1 MKEAPVLS
9 AKKKKDKNTEDM
21 RLYLVDASGYAFRA
35 YHATIRQALS
45 TRDGLPTGA
54 TLVFTRMLLKLVRE
68 EDPTHIVVVW
78 DPKGKTFRHQMYDQ
92 YKANRA
98 ETPPDLVPQFEFM
111 RRLVHA
117 FNLPGLDRE
126 GFEADDVIGT
136 LARRA
141 EADGV
146 ETVIVTGDKD
156 MTQLV
161 SGKVTL
167 LDTLKDVRLDRD
179 GVVEKMGVPPEKIID
194 LMAMWGDSSDNVP
207 GVPKIGEKT
216 AKKLMAEYGSLDEI
230 LQSADQVKGKVGENL
245 KEFADQARLSRK
257 LVTIVTDV
265 PIEFDWDD
273 FKVVAPDRE
282 ALIEILDE
290 LEFGRL
296 KKEFAGEAVKISYE
310 SYRLITDPA
319 DLKAYVKKAA
329 KAGQVSVDTETTS
342 KDQMRAELVGVSM
355 AIEPG
360 KAVYIPVGHT
370 GFDSVGQIGKAEAL
384 DILRPL
390 LESEKVKKIGQN
402 LKYDYTVLTRAGV
415 ELKGIAFDTMVAS
428 YLVNPKRRV
437 HNLDELASEYLG
449 HSTIK
454 YVDVC
459 GKGKSQIPFSEVGL
473 DDALRYAGED
483 ADVTL
488 MLFEK
493 LAPLLLE
500 HGVRELFD
508 DLEIP
513 LVPVLARM
521 EMSGVKVDVGRLGEL
536 SGEFEKEIASLR
548 KKIHALADE
557 EFNID
562 SPKQLGVV
570 LFDKLGLAPGKKTK
584 TGYSTNV

>member
-9 AKKKKDKNTEDM
+9 AKKNKDENTEGM

-35 YHATIRQALS
+35 YHATIRQSLS
-45 TRDGLPTGA
+45 TREGLPTGA

-111 RRLVHA
+111 RRLVDA

-167 LDTLKDVRLDRD
+167 LDTLKDIRLDRD

-207 GVPKIGEKT
+207 GVPKVGEKT

-245 KEFADQARLSRK
+245 VEFADQARLSRK
-257 LVTIVTDV
+257 LVTIVTDL

-282 ALIEILDE
+282 ALIDIFDE

-296 KKEFAGEAVKISYE
+296 KKEFAGEAVKVSYD

-319 DLKAYVKKAA
+319 DLKAYVKKAIE
-329 KAGQVSVDTETTS
+329 AGQVSVDTETTS
-342 KDQMRAELVGVSM
+342 KD
-355 AIEPG
+355 
-360 KAVYIPVGHT
+360 
-370 GFDSVGQIGKAEAL
+370 
-384 DILRPL
+384 
-390 LESEKVKKIGQN
+390 
-402 LKYDYTVLTRAGV
+402 
-415 ELKGIAFDTMVAS
+415 
-428 YLVNPKRRV
+428 
-437 HNLDELASEYLG
+437 
-449 HSTIK
+449 
-454 YVDVC
+454 
-459 GKGKSQIPFSEVGL
+459 
-473 DDALRYAGED
+473 
-483 ADVTL
+483 
-488 MLFEK
+488 
-493 LAPLLLE
+493 
-500 HGVRELFD
+500 
-508 DLEIP
+508 
-513 LVPVLARM
+513 
-521 EMSGVKVDVGRLGEL
+521 
-536 SGEFEKEIASLR
+536 
-548 KKIHALADE
+548 
-557 EFNID
+557 
-562 SPKQLGVV
+562 
-570 LFDKLGLAPGKKTK
+570 
-584 TGYSTNV
+584 